1 MGFFTRRLIPRK
13 VRRIAHPIRAVKRA
27 VTPKP
32 VKKVL
37 RGVSIVRNPL
47 GNAAY
52 AVERSVF
59 TKKRKKR
66 SSPAP
71 VYRHGKCP
79 IKHRSSEVAMRC
91 KN

>member
-13 VRRIAHPIRAVKRA
+13 VRRLAHPVRAVKRA

-47 GNAAY
+47 SNAAY

-59 TKKRKKR
+59 TKRKKR
-66 SSPAP
+66 SAPAP
-71 VYRHGKCP
+71 VYRHGRCP
-79 IKHRSSEVAMRC
+79 VKHRSKEVAMKC
-91 KN
+91 KK